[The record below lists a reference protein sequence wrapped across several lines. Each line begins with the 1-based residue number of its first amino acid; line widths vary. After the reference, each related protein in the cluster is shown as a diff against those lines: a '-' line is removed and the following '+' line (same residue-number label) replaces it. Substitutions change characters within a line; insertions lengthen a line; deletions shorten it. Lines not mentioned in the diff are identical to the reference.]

1 MFQYICRDSFNIK
14 RHVKF
19 NLNVCAFTQSLHDEL
34 ILSSLNSDPN
44 KSDLRR
50 KSENLHNYLKP
61 RYVQSLFSLY
71 AYDDKLSQLTTN
83 QNFSKGSQTIEDN
96 LHTIVTQRSDKMN
109 TAKRIWMYKLAHKS
123 QSIPCCTNFIRIV
136 IVILKCLQHFPI
148 LDRFTLATTM
158 SMVILLKF
166 DVIQTPI

>member
-19 NLNVCAFTQSLHDEL
+19 ILNVCAFTQSLYDEL
-34 ILSSLNSDPN
+34 ILICLNSDPN

-50 KSENLHNYLKP
+50 KSENLHNDLKP

-96 LHTIVTQRSDKMN
+96 LQRIPDKMN
-109 TAKRIWMYKLAHKS
+109 TAKCIWMYKLAPKS